1 MTTALS
7 TAIALTATV
16 ADMVPTIKVLAIA
29 LPKRA
34 GDDNVADRAIV
45 FNVVDG
51 YTTVAT
57 RGTTAVDMVVTA
69 DVTAPGTFAV
79 NGRDLERTLSKMV
92 GRRTRAVNER
102 EIAFHVDVDRGTL
115 AIDYDGITVSLPT
128 INVPD
133 TPDDAERIPFGQI
146 DAADLRSVWT
156 RISVACGT
164 DDTLPMLTSINMR
177 VMDDGT
183 AVFAATDRFRLARA
197 VTPFTAAN
205 HAQAP
210 SRINFKSDMVKQM
223 TTLLS
228 DVDGPVTLEVS
239 PIQEST
245 GNQVHASPKVYVT
258 APGFT
263 ITADLFD
270 GDFPNIDP
278 LFPKTASVTVTVD
291 AAQFQDRL
299 SKIAPHAAITGT
311 VNLAV
316 ATGSLT
322 MQVGGGEGGHAK
334 TTIPADTC
342 NTEVDGDFD
351 TAFNLGYLRDGLK
364 ALGDIDRVTFV
375 MSQASRPALF
385 FDTDAGDPVPTPEAD
400 NHAVL
405 PARDTIYLLMPIRL
419 PG

>member
-16 ADMVPTIKVLAIA
+16 ADMVPAIKVLATS
-29 LPKRA
+29 LPRR
-34 GDDNVADRAIV
+34 GGNNVADRAIV
-45 FNVVDG
+45 FTVVDG

-92 GRRTRAVNER
+92 GRRTRAVNES

-115 AIDYDGITVSLPT
+115 DIDYDGITVSLPT

-133 TPDDAERIPFGQI
+133 TPDTAERIPFGVI
-146 DAADLRSVWT
+146 DAADLSSIWNRV
-156 RISVACGT
+156 SVACGK
-164 DDTLPMLTSINMR
+164 DDTLPMLTVINMR

-197 VTPFTAAN
+197 VTPFTAEH

-210 SRINFKSDMVKQM
+210 DSVSFHAPMFKQM
-223 TTLLS
+223 ATLLAG
-228 DVDGPVTLEVS
+228 VNGPVTLEVS
-239 PIQEST
+239 PMQEIK
-245 GNQVHASPKVYVT
+245 GRKVHASPKVYVT
-258 APGFT
+258 APGLT
-263 ITADLFD
+263 ITADLLD
-270 GDFPNIDP
+270 GEFPNTEP

-291 AAQFQDRL
+291 TAQFQDRL
-299 SKIAPHAAITGT
+299 SKIAPHVVVNGKVLLTITDD
-311 VNLAV
+311 
-316 ATGSLT
+316 SLT
-322 MQVGGGEGGHAK
+322 MQVNGYEGGHAK

-342 NTEVDGDFD
+342 NTELDGDFD
-351 TAFNLGYLRDGLK
+351 TAFNLAYLREGLDS
-364 ALGDIDRVTFV
+364 LGDVEKVTIT
-375 MSQASRPALF
+375 MNQPSRPALF
-385 FDTDAGDPVPTPEAD
+385 FVTDAGDPVPTPQTD
-400 NHAVL
+400 NPAIL
-405 PARDTIYLLMPIRL
+405 PARDTVYLLMPIRL